1 MNTKTLV
8 LKNVSARSQSL
19 MIGIVALGFGVTLPH
34 IFHLAGLGSVMLPMF
49 LPIAFIGTLASLTVI
64 LIVAGTT
71 PLLSFALFGAPAWAT
86 ACIMIVQL
94 SLVGVMTWFLRQ
106 RSLNPYAVIPA
117 ALLCERIFSLLAAA
131 LLPGIGLR
139 SSAIFASYPGI
150 LFLSV
155 FSILFIKTVRHE
167 RH

>member
-8 LKNVSARSQSL
+8 LKNVSTRSQSL
-19 MIGIVALGFGVTLPH
+19 MIGIVALGFGVTLPR

-49 LPIAFIGTLASLTVI
+49 LPIAFISTVVSLPVI

-94 SLVGVMTWFLRQ
+94 SLVGLIAWFLRQ
-106 RSLNPYAVIPA
+106 KSLNLYAIIPA

-131 LLPGIGLR
+131 MFPAIGLMPT
-139 SSAIFASYPGI
+139 SIFASYPGV
-150 LFLSV
+150 LFISV
-155 FSILFIKTVRHE
+155 FSILFIKIARQVWH
-167 RH
+167 

>member
-8 LKNVSARSQSL
+8 LKNVSTRSQSL
-19 MIGIVALGFGVTLPH
+19 MIGIVALGFGVTLPR

-49 LPIAFIGTLASLTVI
+49 LPIAFISTVVSLPVI

-94 SLVGVMTWFLRQ
+94 SLVGLIAWFLRQ
-106 RSLNPYAVIPA
+106 KSLNLYAIIPA

-131 LLPGIGLR
+131 MFPAIGLMP
-139 SSAIFASYPGI
+139 SAIFASYPGI
-150 LFLSV
+150 LFISV
-155 FSILFIKTVRHE
+155 FSILFIKIARQVWR
-167 RH
+167 